1 MFQVDLMSRKPVYEQ
16 LIDQT
21 ERFILTEV
29 LSAGDQMP
37 SVRSLS
43 MSLSVNPNTVQK
55 AISELDSR
63 GLVQTVPGRG
73 CFITPSARE
82 RLAQRKRKKLDTLPE
97 QFKELALVG
106 VKREEIIACVDKVYN
121 DLEGEG
127 NL

>member
-16 LIDQT
+16 LIEQT

-29 LSAGDQMP
+29 LVAGDQMP

-55 AISELDSR
+55 AISELDNR

-73 CFITPSARE
+73 CFITSSAKE
-82 RLAQRKRKKLDTLPE
+82 RLSERKRKTLETLPE

-106 VKREEIIACVDKVYN
+106 VKREEIITCVNKVYD
-121 DLEGEG
+121 DLDGGES
-127 NL
+127 L